1 MPIGAYYPS
10 EREKLKRDVA
20 TNPSTPKGL
29 AHYPQHI
36 VAQAEAQRKQQQ
48 AVQQAKEQAIEPGM
62 QEGTSQLSMLPLL
75 PSSENINFQ
84 EYQPSPSASVASGS
98 GSGRTTRNSS
108 GSLSAPVAS
117 TRKTRQSSRAPNA
130 RAQRQA
136 ALLQAAPQTAQGG
149 PLQYISQD
157 GTATSPASPIPSTF
171 ASIMN
176 AYPAPGV
183 NNPNLHE

>member
-1 MPIGAYYPS
+1 M
-10 EREKLKRDVA
+10 KRDVA
-20 TNPSTPKGL
+20 TNPNTPKGL

-48 AVQQAKEQAIEPGM
+48 AVQQAKEHAIQTGL
-62 QEGTSQLSMLPLL
+62 QEGTSQLGMLPPLS
-75 PSSENINFQ
+75 SSENINFQ
-84 EYQPSPSASVASGS
+84 EYQPSPSASVAS

-130 RAQRQA
+130 RAQQQA
-136 ALLQAAPQTAQGG
+136 ALLQAAPQAAQGG

-157 GTATSPASPIPSTF
+157 GTPVTSPTSQIPSTF

-176 AYPAPGV
+176 AYPAPGL
-183 NNPNLHE
+183 NDPNLHE